1 MPDPQTPLPP
11 TTEYLRACYERDKQF
26 ASDAN
31 LRATQVSVDIGK
43 EKTQYFEKIALAA
56 GGTIALVVSFV
67 GAHAGKLNP
76 PWLLRS
82 ALVALVLTMIAA
94 MYRNWKYPFY
104 LIANY
109 GRQYLAAQ
117 LERERSKRDLV
128 VRIPSISPATG
139 QLNDV
144 QALCAQFA
152 LDEKAL
158 NDQIDKC
165 KRQEH
170 SAFEQTKWLE
180 RAALTFIVVSMCMLI
195 ALAWRNF

>member
-1 MPDPQTPLPP
+1 MPEPQTTLAP

-26 ASDAN
+26 ASEAN
-31 LRATQVSVDIGK
+31 LRAVQVSVDIGK

-67 GAHAGKLNP
+67 GAHAGRLNP

-104 LIANY
+104 LIAVY
-109 GRQYLAAQ
+109 GRQYAAAQ

-128 VRIPSISPATG
+128 VRVPSIDPDTG

-144 QALCAQFA
+144 QDIRAQFA

-158 NDQIDKC
+158 NDEIDKC
-165 KRQEH
+165 KREEH

-180 RAALTFIVVSMCMLI
+180 RVALLLIVVSMGMLI

>member
-1 MPDPQTPLPP
+1 MPDPQTTLAL
-11 TTEYLRACYERDKQF
+11 TTEYLRGRYERDKQF
-26 ASDAN
+26 ASEAN
-31 LRATQVSVDIGK
+31 LRAVQVSVDIGK

-82 ALVALVLTMIAA
+82 ALVALVLAMIAA

-104 LIANY
+104 LIAIY
-109 GRQYLAAQ
+109 GGQYAAAQ
-117 LERERSKRDLV
+117 LNRERSKRDLI
-128 VRIPSISPATG
+128 VRIPSIDPDTG
-139 QLNDV
+139 QHNDV
-144 QALCAQFA
+144 QAIREQFA
-152 LDEKAL
+152 VDEKAL
-158 NDQIDKC
+158 NDKIDEC

-180 RAALTFIVVSMCMLI
+180 RSALALIVVAMGMLV